1 MAIVEIKVPDIGDL
15 SEVTVI
21 ELMVKPGDRV
31 NAEQSLI
38 TVESDKAS
46 MEIPCSQAGIVSE
59 MRVALGDKVAM
70 GSVVLTLEVEGR
82 NSVPNSTVAG
92 VNTDIDAIE
101 NIAKASVPV
110 PALVAAT
117 APVASAAGFAG
128 QADLDCDVVVIG
140 GGPGGYSAAF
150 RAADLGLKVIVVERY
165 ATLGGVCLNVG
176 CIPSKALLHV
186 AAVMDEVSH
195 MADLGVDFGAPVVN
209 IDKLRGHKEK
219 VIGKLTGG
227 LAAMAKMRKVTTVR
241 GYASFVG
248 THHVEVEETTGT
260 AQDKT
265 GTKKLIAFKNAIIAA
280 GSQAVRLPFMP
291 EDPRVVDST
300 GALELKEVP
309 KRMLILGGGIIG
321 LEMGT
326 VYSTLGARLD
336 VVEMLDGLMQGA
348 DRDLVKIWQKM
359 NAKRFDNIM
368 LKTKTVSARAL
379 PEGIEVTF
387 ASAEEGGT
395 APAPQVYDLVLQ
407 AVGRTPNGKKI
418 AAEKAGVAVT
428 DRGFINVD
436 IQMRT
441 NVPHIFA
448 IGDIVGQPMLAHKAV
463 HEAHVAAEVIAGEL
477 QGNKELAAAA
487 FNARVIPSVAY
498 TDPEVAWVGLTE
510 DQAKAQGIK
519 VKKGLFPWT
528 ASGRAIANGRDEGV
542 TKLLFDDSPEAGSE
556 GGHAG
561 RGHGKILGGG
571 MVGTHA
577 GDMIGEI
584 ALAIEMGADAV
595 DIGKTIHPHP
605 TLGESI
611 GMAAEIAHGS
621 CTDVPPARK

>member
-1 MAIVEIKVPDIGDL
+1 MATIDIKVPDIGDFA
-15 SEVTVI
+15 EVAII
-21 ELMVKPGDRV
+21 EVLVQPGDTIK
-31 NAEQSLI
+31 AEQSLI

-46 MEIPCSQAGIVSE
+46 MEIPSSHAGVVKE
-59 MRVALGDKVAM
+59 LRVKLGDKVAK
-70 GSVVLTLEVEGR
+70 GSVVLTLEVEG
-82 NSVPNSTVAG
+82 AG
-92 VNTDIDAIE
+92 VA
-101 NIAKASVPV
+101 APAAAPAPAPAAAPV
-110 PALVAAT
+110 TSEQKQAPALTAQAQAAIN
-117 APVASAAGFAG
+117 PVASSFAG
-128 QADLDCDVVVIG
+128 TADLECDLLVLG

-150 RAADLGLKVIVVERY
+150 RAADLGLKVVLVERY
-165 ATLGGVCLNVG
+165 AQLGGVCLNVG

-195 MADLGVDFGAPVVN
+195 LSAAGIDFGAPTVN
-209 IDKLRGHKEK
+209 VDTLRGHKEK

-227 LAAMAKMRKVTTVR
+227 LAQMAKMRKVTTVR
-241 GYASFVG
+241 GYGAFVG
-248 THHVEVEETTGT
+248 ANHVEVEETTGSG
-260 AQDKT
+260 QEKT
-265 GTKKLIAFKNAIIAA
+265 GTKKVIAFQKAIIAA

-291 EDPRVVDST
+291 DDPRVVDST
-300 GALELKEVP
+300 GALALQGVP

-336 VVEMLDGLMQGA
+336 VVEMMDGLMQGA

-368 LKTKTVSARAL
+368 LKTKIVGAQAT
-379 PEGIEVTF
+379 PEGIQVQF
-387 ASAEEGGT
+387 EGLDGSKSEGT
-395 APAPQVYDLVLQ
+395 YDLVLQ
-407 AVGRTPNGKKI
+407 AVGRSPNGKKI
-418 AAEKAGVAVT
+418 AADKAGVAVT

-477 QGNKELAAAA
+477 QGNKELASAA

-510 DQAKAQGIK
+510 DQAKQQGIK
-519 VKKGLFPWT
+519 VKKGLFPWA

-542 TKLLFDDSPEAGSE
+542 TKLLFDDSPEAGS
-556 GGHAG
+556 GDGHAG

-611 GMAAEIAHGS
+611 GMAAEVAHGS